1 MVDSNIQREKLLPS
15 EKAFAYKMRLEAL
28 NHQGKTMDNDY
39 KGIERYSRMKTEESK
54 EIAEALKHIFEKCGF
69 SKIGEAGEYY
79 AVSTEYLRDQA
90 VKRKVVDEEMFWLWE
105 HT

>member
-1 MVDSNIQREKLLPS
+1 
-15 EKAFAYKMRLEAL
+15 
-28 NHQGKTMDNDY
+28 
-39 KGIERYSRMKTEESK
+39 MKTEESK

-90 VKRKVVDEEMFWLWE
+90 VKWKVVDEEMFWLWE